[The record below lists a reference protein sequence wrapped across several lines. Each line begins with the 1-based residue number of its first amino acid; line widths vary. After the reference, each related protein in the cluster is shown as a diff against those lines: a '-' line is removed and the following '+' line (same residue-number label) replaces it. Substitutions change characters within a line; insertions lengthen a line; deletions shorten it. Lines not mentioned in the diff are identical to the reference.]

1 MEESEENNRV
11 RWNNIEVD
19 KCFLEACIQEV
30 ALNGREGGSLKAES
44 WAKIMDTLKNNYN
57 FVVSQRQMK
66 NRYDY
71 LKQKYQAWLALT
83 MKTGNI
89 YNHATN
95 TINMTKNEWT
105 EYIKAHPKAKSLRL
119 APLPYPDLCRTLF
132 DGTTATGVHS
142 WGPSSQDPN
151 PGTSSFSLTVRNA
164 EQNDIEDILFGDE
177 DETFV
182 PTTDTQSNDSNHHS
196 RGEEPK
202 KKKKKIRPSS
212 SDNNLIEEKSA
223 ALKLMIKKNSGPS
236 VTDCIAKLDELGWD
250 KEDIFYV
257 SAVVI
262 FGSCA
267 GHREAWMAFPKDN
280 VGVLKIIGHNKR
292 LRVVKRRFQHSSQT
306 VHACFHEVLSAM
318 MNMAREGAVGALDGT
333 LIPAIVPISQQTMYR
348 GRGKGECWEG
358 VTHDSRVL
366 TDTVADPRNGFPW
379 PPPGKY
385 YLCDAAYTHTRGFMV
400 PYRNVRY
407 WLGDYRRRRP
417 LTKEER
423 FNHAHAQLRNVIE
436 RAYGVL
442 KKRFSILQKM
452 APFSFNVQRNI
463 VIACFAVHNFIRKE
477 RISDTLFEEFDQPNM
492 PFDGTNEDEQNL
504 VNDGTT
510 TGPWWGDE
518 DMQYMAN
525 VRDEIATR
533 LMPGGTRTN

>member
-1 MEESEENNRV
+1 MAM
-11 RWNNIEVD
+11 
-19 KCFLEACIQEV
+19 FLQ
-30 ALNGREGGSLKAES
+30 
-44 WAKIMDTLKNNYN
+44 
-57 FVVSQRQMK
+57 
-66 NRYDY
+66 
-71 LKQKYQAWLALT
+71 
-83 MKTGNI
+83 
-89 YNHATN
+89 
-95 TINMTKNEWT
+95 
-105 EYIKAHPKAKSLRL
+105 
-119 APLPYPDLCRTLF
+119 
-132 DGTTATGVHS
+132 
-142 WGPSSQDPN
+142 
-151 PGTSSFSLTVRNA
+151 
-164 EQNDIEDILFGDE
+164 
-177 DETFV
+177 
-182 PTTDTQSNDSNHHS
+182 
-196 RGEEPK
+196 
-202 KKKKKIRPSS
+202 
-212 SDNNLIEEKSA
+212 
-223 ALKLMIKKNSGPS
+223 
-236 VTDCIAKLDELGWD
+236 
-250 KEDIFYV
+250 
-257 SAVVI
+257 
-262 FGSCA
+262 
-267 GHREAWMAFPKDN
+267 
-280 VGVLKIIGHNKR
+280 IIGHSKR

-306 VHACFHEVLSAM
+306 VHACFHEVLRAM
-318 MNMAREGAVGALDGT
+318 MNMAREVIVPTTFDPNPNISASFRRLNRIFKGAVGALDGT
-333 LIPAIVPISQQTMYR
+333 LIPAIIPISQQTMYR

-442 KKRFSILQKM
+442 KKRFPILQKM

-492 PFDGTNEDEQNL
+492 SFDGANEDEQNL